1 MCGEGADGVTVCTCV
16 GSEGRV
22 SVCVCVYSDIGVC
35 VGVVVVRGRV
45 HAEEFSIVQQS
56 R

>member
-22 SVCVCVYSDIGVC
+22 SVCVYSDIGVC

-45 HAEEFSIVQQS
+45 HGEEFSIVQQS